1 MMLIS
6 SYTEVYVG
14 YHAVSVKQKFHNRKL
29 SWFTHWDDCVT
40 ESCGFWPALS
50 ESIRIEGLCER
61 TEHLYIYF
69 SAHHSAVF
77 YFQCSVY
84 WWKGVSDFSA

>member
-29 SWFTHWDDCVT
+29 SWFTH
-40 ESCGFWPALS
+40 
-50 ESIRIEGLCER
+50 
-61 TEHLYIYF
+61 
-69 SAHHSAVF
+69 
-77 YFQCSVY
+77 
-84 WWKGVSDFSA
+84 